1 METGFLMSIKEI
13 YRLVRRKIGTLP
25 FWWGYIAIALVLIA
39 GAGLYIW
46 FYGLRQRVET
56 KPIAVASA
64 GSADNL
70 WFLRD
75 GTLVGSQHSWPGY
88 VTVSTW
94 APDGNVLVRKNRQS
108 FDISGFPALIKA
120 RAAEDDRGRRDPSL
134 PLRQSL
140 PESFTIA
147 PDGSRVALL
156 LYGYVC
162 VYNGVRTQIVDTLT
176 SDPFDSGDP
185 VRAVAF
191 TDNGRL
197 ALARTGGSVEFH
209 NPDLLSDSPTIA
221 QTKLDKP
228 SILKPYGNLL
238 VVVSTVNAAAVV
250 LDVRSLAREVK
261 PHAYPLGLGDQLVL
275 AVSNTGRLAVGTG
288 SNKVYLT
295 PRTGDGDASIELSA
309 YGDVEILSF
318 YDEDRVLAGGAF
330 QDVYLLSQRELPE
343 RIATVGSGVNA
354 LAVHSDKIA
363 YAGVDGVFLLSHHAR
378 LQLNTGGKIAVYI
391 CLALLAGLGL
401 ILSFDVKTRRKAAM
415 AEEKKSEEPPALRLP
430 AELPPDLIEACAAGD
445 CVLYAG
451 AGLSAQSGMPIWKN
465 FVHDLL
471 NWAVENG
478 YVDETEANSFHA
490 AVDSGDSDPVADSII
505 SKLKTPEQLASL
517 NSYLRSVFMRSVS
530 PSQAHLLLR
539 QIKFSAVLT
548 TNFDNLLERT
558 YQDLP
563 TKPDVYTPK
572 DAERL
577 LTSLT
582 KRDNFILKLYGTLD
596 DTATVMVAPAQY
608 ESAITNNRVFSRFMQ
623 TLFFSRTLLFIGAS
637 LEGIEAYLR
646 GISLPRDIGRKH
658 YALVDVVGNAWRAK
672 ADLLERRYGIKVL
685 AYTPGSDYAE
695 LTGFLKRLAAR
706 VSSQTS
712 GKDVRQATSRLK
724 KVTLENIGPF
734 DHMSVVFDGQMQV
747 LLGDNGVGK
756 STILKAVALALCGE
770 EAQPY
775 ADRLLASGRS
785 HAKIILET
793 DNKTS
798 YITEIIRNS
807 QTRAVEIISHT
818 ARPLEAEGWLAVA
831 FPPLRT
837 TSWTPPKGPDADKKS
852 VSRPVADDVLPLL
865 KGDVDPRLDNLKQ
878 WIVNLDYASIR
889 KDSGN
894 KGSDDN
900 YRKLIDKVFEVI
912 STVTEKMALQ
922 FVAVETGTNKVIV
935 KTDNGIEM
943 PLEALSQGTISLI
956 GWLGVLLQRLYEVYD
971 QDEDPTKRFALVLM
985 DEIDAHMHP
994 LWQRTLVNNLKEIF
1008 PNVQFIATTHSPLLI
1023 RGMPF
1028 QQVTRFVRE
1037 GGKVTMPRLEPDMTF
1052 GYTDQLLTSMLFDLP
1067 AELDDTTER
1076 HKKRYY
1082 ELFQKQDRTGFEAEY
1097 EFLKQELMIR
1107 IPPRSATY
1115 QEKHE
1120 EQLKQASML
1129 DQIAERLKQ
1138 VSPDGGRVLKERADG
1153 LRSGIERRYEE

>member
-1 METGFLMSIKEI
+1 METGFLRPIKEI
-13 YRLVRRKIGTLP
+13 YQLVRSKTGALP
-25 FWWGYIAIALVLIA
+25 FWWSYILIALILIA
-39 GAGLYIW
+39 AAGLYVW

-56 KPIAVASA
+56 KPIAHASM

-75 GTLVGSQHSWPGY
+75 GTLVGSQQSSSGY
-88 VTVSTW
+88 VIVSTW
-94 APDGNVLVRKNRQS
+94 TPEGTNLVKKSRQG
-108 FDISGFPALIKA
+108 FDISGFPALIKK
-120 RAAEDDRGRRDPSL
+120 RAAEDDSRDSIQS
-134 PLRQSL
+134 LRQSL

-147 PDGSRVALL
+147 SDGSRVAYL

-162 VYNGVRTQIVDTLT
+162 VFDGVQTKLMDTVT
-176 SDPFDSGDP
+176 PDPFEGGDP

-191 TDNGRL
+191 TDTGRL
-197 ALARTGGSVEFH
+197 ALARTGGSVEFR
-209 NPDLLSDSPTIA
+209 NPDYIEGSPTIA
-221 QTKLDKP
+221 PTKLDRP

-238 VVVSTVNAAAVV
+238 VVVSTINAAAVV

-261 PHAYPLGLGDQLVL
+261 PHGYPLGLGDKLVL
-275 AVSNTGRLAVGTG
+275 AVSNNGRLAVGTG
-288 SNKVYLT
+288 GSKVNLT
-295 PRTGDGDASIELSA
+295 PRTGDGDASIELNA
-309 YGDVEILSF
+309 YGDVRILSF
-318 YDEDRVLAGGAF
+318 YDEDRVVAGGAF
-330 QDVYLLSQRELPE
+330 QDLYLLSQGQLPE
-343 RIATVGSGVNA
+343 RITTVPSGANA
-354 LAVHSDKIA
+354 LAVHADKIA
-363 YAGVDGVFLLSHHAR
+363 YAGVDGVFLLSHHTR
-378 LQLNTGGKIAVYI
+378 PELSTGGKIAIAIV
-391 CLALLAGLGL
+391 LVLLAGLAL
-401 ILSFDVKTRRKAAM
+401 IFRFDVNTRRKAAI
-415 AEEKKSEEPPALRLP
+415 AEEKTSEQPPAFRLP
-430 AELPPDLIEACAAGD
+430 AELPADLVEACAAGD

-471 NWAVENG
+471 NWAVAND
-478 YVDETEANSFHA
+478 YVDEAEANSFHA
-490 AVDSGDSDPVADSII
+490 EVDTGDSDPVADSII
-505 SKLKTPEQLASL
+505 SRLTNPEQQARL
-517 NSYLRSVFMRSVS
+517 NSYLRSVFLKSVS
-530 PSQAHLLLR
+530 PSQAHQLMR

-572 DAERL
+572 DAEKL
-577 LTSLT
+577 LTALT
-582 KRDNFILKLYGTLD
+582 RRDYFILKLYGTLED
-596 DTATVMVAPAQY
+596 PPTVMVAPAQY

-685 AYTPGSDYAE
+685 AYTPSDDYAE
-695 LTGFLKRLAAR
+695 LTGFLKRLSTR
-706 VSSQTS
+706 VSSRQTN
-712 GKDVRQATSRLK
+712 GMELKQATSRLK

-734 DHMSVVFDGQMQV
+734 DKVSVEFDGQMQV

-756 STILKAVALALCGE
+756 STILKAIALALCGE

-775 ADRLLASGRS
+775 ADRLLTSNRS

-798 YITEIIRNS
+798 YITEILRNS
-807 QTRAVEIISHT
+807 QTGLVEIVSHT

-837 TSWTPPKGPDADKKS
+837 TSWAALKGPDADIKS
-852 VSRPVADDVLPLL
+852 VNRPVADDVLPLV

-878 WIVNLDYASIR
+878 WIVNRDYESL
-889 KDSGN
+889 KSDSGN
-894 KGSDDN
+894 KVIQ
-900 YRKLIDKVFEVI
+900 RVFEII
-912 STVTEKMALQ
+912 SKVTEKMGLK
-922 FVAVETGTNKVIV
+922 FVTVEKGTNRVIV
-935 KTDNGIEM
+935 KTDDGVEM
-943 PLEALSQGTISLI
+943 PLEALSQGTISLV
-956 GWLGVLLQRLYEVYD
+956 GWLGVLLQRLFDVYE
-971 QDEDPTKRFALVLM
+971 QDEDPTQRFALVLM

-994 LWQRTLVNNLKEIF
+994 LWQRTLVNHLKEIF

-1037 GGKVTMPRLEPDMTF
+1037 RGKVTMPSLEPDMTF
-1052 GYTDQLLTSMLFDLP
+1052 GYTDQLLTSMLFGLP

-1076 HKKRYY
+1076 KKHRYY

-1097 EFLKQELMIR
+1097 EFLKQELMVR
-1107 IPPRSATY
+1107 IPPRTTTY
-1115 QEKHE
+1115 QEKHD

-1129 DQIAERLKQ
+1129 EQIADKLKQ
-1138 VSPDGGRVLKERADG
+1138 VSPEGGQVLKERAEG
-1153 LRSGIERRYEE
+1153 LRAGIEGGVKSDSH